1 MSILTITIIEKIK
14 GIKMFNWFKKVVE
27 RKQTYEILI
36 SKQDG
41 EELQFYWETPL
52 EQESNGW
59 KFYKDLKPSTI
70 QKGNVFYSDSGIP
83 FQITHIKADGKTLK
97 AKRVVD
103 ES

>member
-52 EQESNGW
+52 EQE
-59 KFYKDLKPSTI
+59 KI
-70 QKGNVFYSDSGIP
+70 MVGNS
-83 FQITHIKADGKTLK
+83 IKI
-97 AKRVVD
+97 
-103 ES
+103 